1 MSFHGGLSGLQPA
14 SRESVKTKVLVCH
27 GALDPFITLEHVA
40 AFSKEMQAASVDY
53 QINLYGGA
61 QHGFTNRAADRV
73 GRPGVAYDSVADA
86 RSWWALRQFLT
97 ELFGT

>member
-1 MSFHGGLSGLQPA
+1 
-14 SRESVKTKVLVCH
+14 VKAKVLVCH

-40 AFSKEMQAASVDY
+40 AFTKEMQAAAVDY

-61 QHGFTNRAADRV
+61 QHGFTNPTADRL
-73 GRPGVAYDSVADA
+73 GRPGVAYHSLADL
-86 RSWWALRQFLT
+86 RSWGAMRQFLT